1 MRSSSFLRQGVLV
14 FAGVTYLNA
23 AGFVFAAVAQRSLG
37 PDGYG
42 TLAALL
48 AAMTVVTSLTTV
60 AIPVLTRFAAEFR
73 ALDDG
78 AHVRGLIVGTGRALA
93 IGSVV
98 LFLASLAAALPLGAY
113 FRAPAAAIPATVA
126 LLIAVVVS
134 NSYRAIAQGLLDFE
148 GYAVSMFLD
157 GTAKIIAIVAFA
169 AIGWKLFG
177 AIGAFFAGSATG
189 SAMIVLRVLLPA
201 LRSPEAPVRFDWRR
215 IAYAAA
221 GSASLAISAALVGNV
236 DVVVVRGAFDGT
248 QAGLYAAAALA
259 AKILL
264 FGVGFVPQILLPQ
277 ATDRRARGESTTG
290 VLLASLGIF
299 AACGV
304 ACLALFAFFG
314 PVVLRVLGGARY
326 EPASVLLVWYGV
338 AMFAMALVSLL
349 GTYGIA
355 MHRLAFGWPAVVG
368 SAATAGLVA
377 FSHPTLDAVVRE
389 LAAGSAVTALAV
401 GLALAIQSRVAA
413 RGTA

>member
-1 MRSSSFLRQGVLV
+1 
-14 FAGVTYLNA
+14 
-23 AGFVFAAVAQRSLG
+23 
-37 PDGYG
+37 
-42 TLAALL
+42 
-48 AAMTVVTSLTTV
+48 MTVVTSLTTV

-98 LFLASLAAALPLGAY
+98 LFLASLAAAVPLGAY

-148 GYAVSMFLD
+148 GYAVTMFLD

-177 AIGAFFAGSATG
+177 AIGGFFAGSATG
-189 SAMIVLRVLLPA
+189 SVTIVLRVLMPA

-299 AACGV
+299 AACGI

-326 EPASVLLVWYGV
+326 EPAAGLLVWYGA

-355 MHRLAFGWPAVVG
+355 MHRLAFGWPAVAG
-368 SAATAGLVA
+368 SAATAGLIA
-377 FSHPTLDAVVRE
+377 FSHPTLDVVVRE

-401 GLALAIQSRVAA
+401 GLALTIQSRVAA
-413 RGTA
+413 REPA